1 VTVVWAIAPEVE
13 ATQQLVEILCDGDNA
28 AREMLAHQL
37 VII

>member
-1 VTVVWAIAPEVE
+1 MTVVWQVAPDVE
-13 ATQQLVEILCDGDNA
+13 ANPRLIEILCDGDNA

>member
-1 VTVVWAIAPEVE
+1 MTVVWAIAPQVE
-13 ATQQLVEILCDGDNA
+13 ATQQLVDILCDGDNA